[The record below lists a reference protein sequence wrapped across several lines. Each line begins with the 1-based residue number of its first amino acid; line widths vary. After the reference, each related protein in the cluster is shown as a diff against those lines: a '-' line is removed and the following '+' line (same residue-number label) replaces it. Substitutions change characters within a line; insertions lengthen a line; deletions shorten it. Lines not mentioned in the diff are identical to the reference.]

1 MPTANAFTVHASVQ
15 WPWMIFCQTPAV
27 ALVWIY
33 AQGLRIVNMHPEFV
47 VNLWPFL
54 VATLLLTI
62 TPGIDTAL
70 VLRTSAVEGPRQGML
85 AGAGIAAGSVVWG
98 IITALGL
105 SALLAVSAT
114 AYLVVQ
120 LAGAGYLIY
129 LGVGMIRNAFA
140 GPEPN
145 AAGEPA
151 ELPIRSSRTW
161 FLRGLLTN
169 LLNPKVGVFYVS
181 FLPQFIPAGDHVA
194 PLIVFLAVIHAALGL
209 CWFGALTLATQRL
222 SGVLRRPDV
231 VRGLEGATG
240 ALMVLFGLRMALD
253 RPS

>member
-1 MPTANAFTVHASVQ
+1 MT
-15 WPWMIFCQTPAV
+15 
-27 ALVWIY
+27 
-33 AQGLRIVNMHPEFV
+33 MHPDFII
-47 VNLWPFL
+47 NLWPFL
-54 VATLLLTI
+54 AATLLLTI

-129 LGVGMIRNAFA
+129 LGIGMIRNALA
-140 GPEPN
+140 GPDPK

-151 ELPIRSSRTW
+151 EIPIRSSGAW
-161 FLRGLLTN
+161 FFRGLLTN

-194 PLIVFLAVIHAALGL
+194 PLIVLLAVIHAVLGL
-209 CWFGALTLATQRL
+209 CWFGVLTLATQKL
-222 SGVLRRPDV
+222 SGVLRRPGV
-231 VRGLEGATG
+231 VRGLDGATG
-240 ALMVLFGLRMALD
+240 TLMVVFGLRMALS